1 MNITAIMINGIA
13 LIGLLI
19 AFIKDKEKAIM
30 SLKIAGRSFIKILPM
45 AFIIIIVIGLIL
57 GFISPDMIS
66 QYMGD
71 DSGILGVL
79 IVGIFGAMMYI
90 PALLSFPLAASFLD
104 GGASI
109 TTVATFIL
117 TLTMVGT
124 VTISLE
130 IRELGKKIALLRNGI
145 SFIIAIIIG
154 LLMGMIL

>member
-13 LIGLLI
+13 LIALLI
-19 AFIKDKEKAIM
+19 AFIKDKEKAIK
-30 SLKIAGRSFIKILPM
+30 SLKIAARSFIKILPM
-45 AFIIIIVIGLIL
+45 AFMIIIVIGLIL
-57 GFISPDMIS
+57 GFIAPDMIS

-79 IVGIFGAMMYI
+79 IVGIFGALMYI

>member
-1 MNITAIMINGIA
+1 MINGIA
-13 LIGLLI
+13 LVGLLI
-19 AFIKDKEKAIM
+19 AFIKDKEKAIK

-79 IVGIFGAMMYI
+79 IVGVFGALMYI

>member
-19 AFIKDKEKAIM
+19 AFIKDKEKAIK

-45 AFIIIIVIGLIL
+45 AFMIIIVIGLIL

-79 IVGIFGAMMYI
+79 IVGVFGALMYI